1 MARWGSTLILAA
13 VISAALSFTNYELRL
28 LLWID
33 LWGTG
38 IGWLI
43 RLGLLALGTG
53 LLAADRARHH
63 APAERVAT
71 DTPLIR

>member
-1 MARWGSTLILAA
+1 MARWGTTLILAA

-43 RLGLLALGTG
+43 RIGLVALGLG
-53 LLAADRARHH
+53 LLAADRRQHQV
-63 APAERVAT
+63 PAGRAAA